1 MLYLNETEIE
11 SLVKMPDVM
20 RVVEDCFRLQGQGKA
35 TNQPRRR
42 VYVPDGMMHVMFA
55 SLMRENEGYLGLK
68 TYTAFPGI
76 GVRFI
81 FLLWDANSSELLS
94 LMEANLLGQLRTGAA
109 SGIAAKYMA
118 NESIEEA
125 GLIGTGRQAGTQLE
139 AICLARNIKNFK
151 PNVIFNAL
159 HGQFGEDGYI
169 QTILE
174 RFKIPY
180 THSGVIASSIAMDKE
195 ISKKI
200 FIKNKINTPKFF
212 TYSYDVKNEDL
223 IKKIKK
229 KLRFPVVV
237 KPLNEGS
244 SVNVYI
250 CNEKNIIKILNSIK
264 QYKKVMIEEF
274 IGGREI
280 QVAIMGNKKLGA
292 IELKPKR
299 KFYDYQAKYNSS
311 AKTEHIIPVDLPKG
325 KMDIVMN
332 MAYKA
337 HKVIGCMGVTRS
349 DFKFFNNK
357 FYLLE
362 INTQPGMTKLSLV
375 PEIAAYR
382 GISFLELIEWIMQ
395 DASKK
400 K

>member
-1 MLYLNETEIE
+1 MKNKILILSGGISKERLI
-11 SLVKMPDVM
+11 SLDTGIQVSKELIRNGYNVK
-20 RVVEDCFRLQGQGKA
+20 
-35 TNQPRRR
+35 
-42 VYVPDGMMHVMFA
+42 
-55 SLMRENEGYLGLK
+55 
-68 TYTAFPGI
+68 I
-76 GVRFI
+76 
-81 FLLWDANSSELLS
+81 SEPND
-94 LMEANLLGQLRTGAA
+94 NLE
-109 SGIAAKYMA
+109 KK
-118 NESIEEA
+118 
-125 GLIGTGRQAGTQLE
+125 
-139 AICLARNIKNFK
+139 IKSFK
-151 PNVIFNAL
+151 PDVIFNAL

-174 RFKIPY
+174 SFKIPY

-212 TYSYDVKNEDL
+212 TYSYDLKKKDL
-223 IKKIKK
+223 LKKIEK
-229 KLRFPVVV
+229 KLKFPVVV

-250 CNEKNIIKILNSIK
+250 CNRKNIIKILNK
-264 QYKKVMIEEF
+264 LKNYKKVMIEKF

-299 KFYDYQAKYNSS
+299 KFYDYEAKYNTN
-311 AKTEHIIPVDLPKG
+311 AKTHHIIPVNLSKG
-325 KMDIVMN
+325 KLKQVMN
-332 MAYKA
+332 IAFMA
-337 HKVIGCMGVTRS
+337 HKIIGCKGVTRS
-349 DFKFFNNK
+349 DFKFYNGK

-382 GISFLELIEWIMQ
+382 GISFKDLIEWIIKN
-395 DASKK
+395 ASKK